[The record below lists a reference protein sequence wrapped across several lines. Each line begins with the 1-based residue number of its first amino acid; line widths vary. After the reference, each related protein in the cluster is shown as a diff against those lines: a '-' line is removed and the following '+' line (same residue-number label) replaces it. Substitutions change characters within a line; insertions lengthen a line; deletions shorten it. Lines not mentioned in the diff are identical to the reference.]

1 MTEFHSAINPP
12 TNPPTN
18 PPINKVGRIKLLVI
32 ISIAFV
38 PIIVAYIVFL
48 YFPELLPD
56 MTTNQ
61 GTLIQPPIVLDHI
74 AMEPGQK
81 WVLLIPVGSGCDDV
95 CQRVLYLS
103 RQTHIALGKNR
114 SRVQRVILTEG
125 QLSANFVDL
134 LDKEHSGAK
143 IIDISGGDTA
153 MRLRE
158 LVPDGLHKLIV
169 FVMDPNGNVM
179 MYYRPDQG
187 GKPMLDDLKHLLKTS
202 NIG

>member
-1 MTEFHSAINPP
+1 MTEFPSPGNPG
-12 TNPPTN
+12 TNPETN
-18 PPINKVGRIKLLVI
+18 PPINKIGRIKLLVI

-38 PIIVAYIVFL
+38 PIFAAYIVFL
-48 YFPELLPD
+48 YFPEWLPD

-61 GTLIQPPIVLDHI
+61 GTLIQPPIVLDGI
-74 AMEPGQK
+74 EIDSGRK
-81 WVLLIPVGSGCDDV
+81 WVLLIPVDSSCDEV

-103 RQTHIALGKNR
+103 RQTHIALGKNT

-125 QLSANFVDL
+125 QLSADFEDL
-134 LDKEHSGAK
+134 LKEEHRK
-143 IIDISGGDTA
+143 VQIIDIAGDDTA
-153 MRLRE
+153 VRLKA

-179 MYYRPDQG
+179 MYYRPEQG
-187 GKPMLDDLKHLLKTS
+187 GKPMLKDLKHLLKTS